1 MSTVTDIAIAASI
14 ILDIIEVFQKKGIN
28 VTVANLE
35 EEIKKREKAAEELSE
50 ALGLNDI

>member
-14 ILDIIEVFQKKGIN
+14 ILDIIEAFQKRGIN

-35 EEIKKREKAAEELSE
+35 EEIKRREAEAEKVTE
-50 ALGLNDI
+50 ALGLDDI